1 MPEFESQVFVCNG
14 KTDDGNHCGDKGSAA
29 IRARF
34 NELLKEHDLLGK
46 VMISNTGCTS
56 QHRFCET
63 EQGSITVYGPGADK
77 GGTWY
82 IVTPDNVEEVIT
94 QHLKGGQK
102 VDSLVND
109 RVSVKLD

>member
-1 MPEFESQVFVCNG
+1 MPEFESQVFVCNAVTG
-14 KTDDGNHCGDKGSAA
+14 DDNHCGDKGGFDV
-29 IRARF
+29 RAKF

-63 EQGSITVYGPGADK
+63 GQCSITVYGPGADK

-82 IVTPDNVEEVIT
+82 IVTPDNVEEIIS
-94 QHLKGGQK
+94 QHLEKGQK
-102 VDSLVND
+102 VDSLLND
-109 RVSVKLD
+109 RLSVKLD

>member
-1 MPEFESQVFVCNG
+1 MPEFDAQVFVCNTVTG
-14 KTDDGNHCGDKGSAA
+14 DGNHCGDKGGFAV
-29 IRARF
+29 RERF

-63 EQGSITVYGPGADK
+63 EQCSVIVYGPGADK

-82 IVTPDNVEEVIT
+82 IVTPDNVEEIVT
-94 QHLKGGQK
+94 QHLKNGQK
-102 VDSLVND
+102 VESLRND
-109 RVSVKLD
+109 RLSVKLG